1 MKRRELVETAKA
13 VDRLRLNGAEFW
25 GNLGIH
31 ILRIMHELRSK
42 DYYTILDIFHKP
54 LAAKE

>member
-1 MKRRELVETAKA
+1 METAKA